1 MREIDVAP
9 CNRPVKAHYQGRDAR
24 RDCDYKETGVFHV
37 ALCTDLGRQGPRS
50 MGCSRVRNLVPE
62 SGACLL
68 GDRTVSRLQQASRET
83 DLKKFKNFSK
93 GNAVSANLLRGSVR
107 IFAGSWL
114 RRVLA
119 RCCSR
124 AR

>member
-1 MREIDVAP
+1 
-9 CNRPVKAHYQGRDAR
+9 
-24 RDCDYKETGVFHV
+24 
-37 ALCTDLGRQGPRS
+37 

-107 IFAGSWL
+107 IFARFL
-114 RRVLA
+114 AA
-119 RCCSR
+119 RCFGSLLSAGAMITAADSDKALQRFECSAYSSNAAVR
-124 AR
+124 LD